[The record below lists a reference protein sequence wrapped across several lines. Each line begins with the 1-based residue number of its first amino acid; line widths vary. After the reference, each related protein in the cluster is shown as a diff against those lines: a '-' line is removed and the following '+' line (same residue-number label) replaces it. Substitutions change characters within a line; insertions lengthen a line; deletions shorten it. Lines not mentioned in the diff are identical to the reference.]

1 MDLIDLTMISAFE
14 YITVFISIILGLG
27 VTQILTGIADLVH
40 QNERVKIY
48 WPHLLWVII
57 VLVLHV
63 QEWYVTFELRS
74 LAQWRFPLF
83 LFVLLYPVV
92 LFILARLLFPF
103 GLNEGSIDLK
113 KFYFENYRRIF
124 LFGTLLA
131 LLSLADNL
139 LLREY
144 AIIDLFAQG
153 FVLVVL
159 SVMAI
164 VKNSNP
170 LLHKGIAILM
180 LSFLIGSI
188 VVEWDKWLV
197 AN

>member
-1 MDLIDLTMISAFE
+1 MISAFE
-14 YITVFISIILGLG
+14 YVSVFISIILGLG

-48 WPHLLWVII
+48 WPHLLWVLL

-63 QEWYVTFELRS
+63 QEWWVTFELRS
-74 LAQWRFPLF
+74 LEKWRLPLF

-103 GLNEGSIDLK
+103 GFNEGTIDLK

-124 LFGTLLA
+124 LFGAILA
-131 LLSLADNL
+131 FLSIIDNL
-139 LLREY
+139 LLRDY
-144 AIIDLFAQG
+144 ATLDLVAQST
-153 FVLVVL
+153 VLVLL
-159 SVMAI
+159 SLMAI
-164 VKNSNP
+164 VKNSKAW
-170 LLHKGIAILM
+170 LHKSVVIFM
-180 LSFLIGSI
+180 LLFLIGSI
-188 VVEWDKWLV
+188 AVQWDLWLV